1 MIVIYGTPTCTK
13 CKQVLLLLSARDVDF
28 TYLTVGQDVEKA
40 DVEEA
45 AGRPVSSVPVILQD
59 GIELSMGALMA
70 AV

>member
-1 MIVIYGTPTCTK
+1 MIVIYGTPACTK
-13 CKQVLLLLSARDVDF
+13 CKQVLLMLTAKDVDF

-40 DVEEA
+40 DVEVA
-45 AGRPVSSVPVILQD
+45 AGRAVSSVPVILQD